1 MHSSTIGILYN
12 RPLATGR
19 LNWEA
24 SVDILSQVGAV
35 EEALSDRGENP
46 VRIPLTR
53 DAADALQRIREARV
67 DRVVNL
73 CETIEE
79 DPRLAWHSAAL
90 LELTGIPF
98 TGSPSTALMLTA
110 DKVLTKRLLAGQG
123 IRTPAW
129 RVYDGTAGFDPSG
142 LRFPVLIKPRF
153 EEAGIGIDQE
163 SIFVNAERLGARIE
177 DFRLQYGPVFVEE
190 YIGGREFNLS
200 LLGYPEA
207 RVLPPAEIDFSDFP
221 DSLYPIVGYR
231 AKWVADSFEFRH
243 TPRRFPDRLN
253 PGLARDLQETAA
265 ACFHLLG
272 LRDYGRV
279 DMRVDDR
286 NRVYVLEVNAN
297 PCLSPDAGFAAA
309 AERDGMDYPALVNA
323 LTGCV
328 RIRMSADD
336 DFFRGAA

>member
-1 MHSSTIGILYN
+1 M
-12 RPLATGR
+12 
-19 LNWEA
+19 
-24 SVDILSQVGAV
+24 GAV
-35 EEALSDRGENP
+35 EEALSALGQIP

-53 DAADALQRIREARV
+53 DAADALQRIRQARV

-79 DPRLAWHSAAL
+79 DPGLAWHSAAL
-90 LELTGIPF
+90 LELAGIPF

-110 DKVLTKRLLAGQG
+110 DKVLTKRLLAAHG
-123 IRTPAW
+123 IRTPEW
-129 RVYDGTAGFDPSG
+129 RVFDGRAGFDPAG

-163 SIFVNAERLGARIE
+163 SVFLSPERLAARIE
-177 DFRLQYGPVFVEE
+177 GFRLQYGPVFVEE
-190 YIGGREFNLS
+190 YIGGREFNIS

-231 AKWVADSFEFRH
+231 AKWVVDSFEFRH

-253 PGLARDLQETAA
+253 PDLVRELQETAA
-265 ACFHLLG
+265 TCFQLLG

-309 AERDGMDYPALVNA
+309 AERNGMDYTALVKA
-323 LTGCV
+323 LMGFV
-328 RIRMSADD
+328 RERRSRDD
-336 DFFRGAA
+336 DSFRGAA